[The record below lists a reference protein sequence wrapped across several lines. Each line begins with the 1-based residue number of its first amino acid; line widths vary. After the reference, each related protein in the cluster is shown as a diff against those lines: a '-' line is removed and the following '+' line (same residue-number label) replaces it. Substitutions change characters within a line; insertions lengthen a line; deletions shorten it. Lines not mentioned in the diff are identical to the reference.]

1 VARRYHEKMVA
12 AATFTDQATVKCIK
26 TLKTRL
32 CFLKSEGP
40 LKFKKNRPAEQLQ
53 VISYWLIPLLTPLS
67 FRWTAP
73 LNKGNI

>member
-1 VARRYHEKMVA
+1 MVA

-40 LKFKKNRPAEQLQ
+40 LKLKKIVQRNNGK
-53 VISYWLIPLLTPLS
+53 S
-67 FRWTAP
+67 
-73 LNKGNI
+73 